1 MEQHSWGTE
10 AVLKASHDW
19 LWVPPGVKVV
29 DTGWMRAVVSDK
41 SHTLGVAWVNSDHD
55 PESTYTAVMDIAG
68 EHQCDVVK
76 WTTSSATRPIELE
89 RLLIGQDARLQDTTK
104 ILALELSQTTS
115 SAIEVPP
122 TVNWSVVDS
131 PAKWDQA
138 DEVARSAWGG
148 DSPTPEERRSAH
160 AELKLSIRE
169 REGFQVLSTIDGV
182 PAATGGVTVAGQV
195 ARLWGA
201 CTHPQFRRR
210 GAYRATVRGRLAT
223 AQRNGCTLALSN
235 ALSDT
240 SAPTLESLGFVD
252 YGLKKTWVI
261 SV

>member
-1 MEQHSWGTE
+1 MDQRSWSE
-10 AVLKASHDW
+10 KSVLEASHDW
-19 LWVPPGVKVV
+19 LSVPTGVKVV
-29 DTGWMRAVVSDK
+29 DVGWMRAVVSDK
-41 SHTLGVAWVNSDHD
+41 SQTLGVAWVNSDRD
-55 PESTYTAVMDIAG
+55 PESTYAAVVDIAR
-68 EHQCDVVK
+68 EYQCDVVK
-76 WTTSSATRPIELE
+76 WTTSSATRPVELE
-89 RLLIGQDARLQDTTK
+89 GLLIGRNARLQDTTK

-122 TVNWSVVDS
+122 AVNWSVVDS

-138 DEVARSAWGG
+138 DEVARSVWGG
-148 DSPTPEERRSAH
+148 VSPTPEERRSAH

-169 REGFQVLSTIDGV
+169 REGFQVLSTVDGV
-182 PAATGGVTVAGQV
+182 PASTGGVTMAGQV

-201 CTHPQFRRR
+201 CTHPRLRRR

-240 SAPTLESLGFVD
+240 SAPTLEALGFID

-261 SV
+261 SL